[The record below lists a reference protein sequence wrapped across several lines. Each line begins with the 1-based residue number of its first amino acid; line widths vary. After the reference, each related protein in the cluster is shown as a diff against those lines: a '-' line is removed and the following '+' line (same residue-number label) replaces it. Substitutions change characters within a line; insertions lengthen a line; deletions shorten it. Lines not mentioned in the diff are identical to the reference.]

1 MMAELQTVFIVDDNQ
16 AVRNSLS
23 LLLDSVG
30 LATETFS
37 SAQAFVDSFE
47 PSRCGCMILDIRMPG
62 MGGMELARHLRERNV
77 LLPII
82 FITAYGDVPMA
93 VEAMKLGALDFIQK
107 PFRDQDILDRI
118 YRALEEDQQQRRA
131 VNEVTAIR
139 QRLARLT
146 PREQQ
151 ILEHIMAGRVN
162 KVIASELN
170 LSPRTVELHRA
181 SLMEKMEAASLAIP
195 RMASMI
201 AAAGKKVI
209 Q

>member
-151 ILEHIMAGRVN
+151 ILDHIMAGRVN

-181 SLMEKMEAASLAIP
+181 SLMEKMEAASLAILVQMVT
-195 RMASMI
+195 RAR
-201 AAAGKKVI
+201 

>member
-181 SLMEKMEAASLAIP
+181 SLMEKMEAASLAILVQMVT
-195 RMASMI
+195 RAR
-201 AAAGKKVI
+201 

>member
-1 MMAELQTVFIVDDNQ
+1 
-16 AVRNSLS
+16 
-23 LLLDSVG
+23 
-30 LATETFS
+30 
-37 SAQAFVDSFE
+37 
-47 PSRCGCMILDIRMPG
+47 

-181 SLMEKMEAASLAIP
+181 SLMEKMEAASLAILVQMVT
-195 RMASMI
+195 RAR
-201 AAAGKKVI
+201 

>member
-1 MMAELQTVFIVDDNQ
+1 
-16 AVRNSLS
+16 
-23 LLLDSVG
+23 
-30 LATETFS
+30 
-37 SAQAFVDSFE
+37 
-47 PSRCGCMILDIRMPG
+47 
-62 MGGMELARHLRERNV
+62 
-77 LLPII
+77 
-82 FITAYGDVPMA
+82 
-93 VEAMKLGALDFIQK
+93 
-107 PFRDQDILDRI
+107 
-118 YRALEEDQQQRRA
+118 

-181 SLMEKMEAASLAIP
+181 SLMEKMEAASLAILVQMVT
-195 RMASMI
+195 RAR
-201 AAAGKKVI
+201 